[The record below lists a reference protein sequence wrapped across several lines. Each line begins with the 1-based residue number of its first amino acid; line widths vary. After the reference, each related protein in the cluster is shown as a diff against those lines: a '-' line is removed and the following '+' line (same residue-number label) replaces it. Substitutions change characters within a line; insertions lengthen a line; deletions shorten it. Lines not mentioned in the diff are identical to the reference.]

1 MKKYLQELRLLRI
14 VMIIFTLALAVLS
27 RFAGDEVFY
36 SGWKIIPT
44 LIAPAVAP
52 IMFFVIWLD
61 VLMSWVFSIDAAQ
74 GEKSRFG
81 RIIITDVVLVIV
93 LTVSWFGYFSSLVS

>member
-1 MKKYLQELRLLRI
+1 MKKYIQELRLLRI
-14 VMIIFTLALAVLS
+14 VMICFTLVLAILS
-27 RFAGDEVFY
+27 RFAGDEVIY

-44 LIAPAVAP
+44 LIAPALAP

-74 GEKSRFG
+74 GEKSRFR
-81 RIIITDVVLVIV
+81 RIMVTDIV
-93 LTVSWFGYFSSLVS
+93 LIVILTASWFGYFGRLVS